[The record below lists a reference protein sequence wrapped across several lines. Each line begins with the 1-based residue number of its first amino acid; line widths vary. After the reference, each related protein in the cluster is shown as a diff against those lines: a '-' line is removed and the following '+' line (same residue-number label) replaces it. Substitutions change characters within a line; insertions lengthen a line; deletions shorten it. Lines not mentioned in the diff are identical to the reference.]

1 MNARLFILAAAL
13 ATSFP
18 ATVTLAQ
25 GAPSAPSWMGEMHR
39 DVNQAQQKMIDL
51 ANAIPENA
59 YDWRPSPGTRSVR
72 EVFLHVVSD
81 NYFIP
86 IAMGKPA
93 PESSGITSDMKS
105 TAAYEQRK
113 MTKAQIVAELET
125 SYQHLHQGMG
135 LTTDAN
141 ATEMIKFF
149 GQDWTRMRAMTL
161 TVTHLHEHLGQ
172 MIAYARSNN
181 VVPPWSK

>member
-1 MNARLFILAAAL
+1 MFTRVLVLAAAL
-13 ATSFP
+13 ASVAPLATS
-18 ATVTLAQ
+18 VEAQ
-25 GAPSAPSWMGEMHR
+25 GAPSWMGEMHR
-39 DVNQAQQKMIDL
+39 DVNQAQKKMIDL

-59 YDWRPSPGTRSVR
+59 YGWRPSAGARTVG
-72 EVFLHVVSD
+72 EVFLHVASD

-93 PESSGITSDMKS
+93 PASSGITTDMK
-105 TAAYEQRK
+105 TTMEYEKRK
-113 MTKAQIVAELET
+113 LTKAQIVAELEA
-125 SYQHLHQGMG
+125 SYKHLHEGMG

-141 ATEMIKFF
+141 AAETIKFF

-172 MIAYARSNN
+172 AIAYARSNN